1 MYTSESL
8 KEITKNDF
16 DKAYQKAMFSRILSR
31 LKGEKNTLFSFDEVM
46 KMLKVKNE
54 VYIGLQCVRI
64 EEIIGSEGRYNDFNK
79 EFLPRRRNLRVRW
92 QRVDEAHYQDII
104 LPPIKLYRLGNAYF
118 VRDGNH
124 RVSVAREQGREF
136 IDAEVTEIKT
146 DIPITADMTRRD
158 LVRIVVEHERQSF
171 LEFTKLDVLCDAS
184 LLWFTES
191 GRYDLILQHI
201 HGHQYY
207 MGIEQNRPIPFDYAV
222 KDWYNVIYMPI
233 IEEICKE
240 KISAR
245 FPGRTEADLYLWI
258 VLYWDELK
266 RQYGEN
272 IQIRDAVK
280 SYNENYGKNPILY
293 YLKQIINIFL
303 RRNR

>member
-136 IDAEVTEIKT
+136 IDAEVHR
-146 DIPITADMTRRD
+146 PP
-158 LVRIVVEHERQSF
+158 
-171 LEFTKLDVLCDAS
+171 FTLNEK
-184 LLWFTES
+184 
-191 GRYDLILQHI
+191 
-201 HGHQYY
+201 
-207 MGIEQNRPIPFDYAV
+207 RP
-222 KDWYNVIYMPI
+222 
-233 IEEICKE
+233 
-240 KISAR
+240 
-245 FPGRTEADLYLWI
+245 GL
-258 VLYWDELK
+258 
-266 RQYGEN
+266 
-272 IQIRDAVK
+272 
-280 SYNENYGKNPILY
+280 
-293 YLKQIINIFL
+293 
-303 RRNR
+303 

>member
-1 MYTSESL
+1 MYTNESL

-31 LKGEKNTLFSFDEVM
+31 LKGENNTLLSFDEIM
-46 KMLKVKNE
+46 RMLKVKNE

-64 EEIIGSEGRYNDFNK
+64 EEIVGSEGRYNDFNK
-79 EFLPRRRNLRVRW
+79 EFLPKRKNLRVRW
-92 QRVDEAHYQDII
+92 QRIDEAHYQDII

-124 RVSVAREQGREF
+124 RVSVAKEQGREF

-146 DIPITADMTRRD
+146 SIPVTADMTCKD

-171 LEFTKLDVLCDAS
+171 LDFTKLDQFRDVS
-184 LLWFTES
+184 MLWFTES

-207 MGIEQNRPIPFDYAV
+207 MGIEQNRPISFEEAE
-222 KDWYNVIYMPI
+222 KDWYDKIFMPI
-233 IEEICKE
+233 IEEISKE
-240 KISAR
+240 KINSR

-258 VLYWDELK
+258 VLHWDDLK
-266 RQYGEN
+266 RRYGEN
-272 IQIRDAVK
+272 VQIKDAVK
-280 SYNENYGKNPILY
+280 SYNENYGENPFIC
-293 YLKQIINIFL
+293 YLKRIINIFS
-303 RRNR
+303 RRNQ